1 MNKKKMLDDGFEDAE
16 KPTLYI
22 SGRTKHDK
30 RPVFCV
36 FSPTAKGWKC
46 RSSLRDAL
54 NHDYVRKEGLETLR
68 SWALLDY
75 VAGAVMTTSHEEA
88 QALLMQKLDETSSC
102 DRGLLMA
109 PAQYNAELWAERVL
123 THLKLC

>member
-1 MNKKKMLDDGFEDAE
+1 MLDDGFEDALQ
-16 KPTLYI
+16 PTLYI

-46 RSSLRDAL
+46 RSTLHDSL
-54 NHDYVRKEGLETLR
+54 NHDYVRKEGLDTLR

-88 QALLMQKLDETSSC
+88 QALLLQNLDETSSC
-102 DRGLLMA
+102 GMLMV
-109 PAQYNAELWAERVL
+109 PAQYTAELWAARVL
-123 THLKLC
+123 SHLKLC